1 MLAAVKRFLSE
12 LTGGERAPATE
23 ERDERLAAA
32 ALLYHV
38 VAVDGV
44 VDDGEAAAL
53 RRALTE
59 AFGLDAA
66 EADRLARA
74 GEAADKESVD
84 LYSFTSVLK
93 ARMDEA
99 GRERVV
105 GLMWDMVYAD
115 GAVDEFEDNVLW
127 RVAELL
133 GISSRDRIRLK
144 QAARKTA
151 D

>member
-12 LTGGERAPATE
+12 LTGAGGPVAEDG
-23 ERDERLAAA
+23 RDERLAAA

-38 VAVDGV
+38 VAIDGV
-44 VDDGEAAAL
+44 VDESEAAAL
-53 RRALTE
+53 RQALMS
-59 AFGLDAA
+59 AFNLDAA
-66 EADRLARA
+66 EADRLASA

-115 GAVDEFEDNVLW
+115 GSIDEFEDNTLW

-144 QAARKTA
+144 KAAQQP
-151 D
+151 